1 MSRWDL
7 RNHDSDSKSILFEF
21 IEIQDLIVSGLISI
35 NDEIRKEGETT
46 WKTFLDYPEFDDTF
60 SVKSSIKHDEDENI
74 DMNALIDVCLVLLVF
89 FILLTSYAKLV
100 QHLEAAKTNPD
111 SKIPSITTTQADQ
124 KTKVVIKTEAG
135 KTLFYINEQVVESEN
150 LTTALKASARK
161 LKSKDL
167 ILFYS
172 DDVPYQ
178 AVISIQDAA
187 RAADFQQI
195 LQALEK

>member
-7 RNHDSDSKSILFEF
+7 RNHDSDSKSILLES

-35 NDEIRKEGETT
+35 NDEIRKEGETS
-46 WKTFLDYPEFDDTF
+46 WKTFEDYPEFDDTF

>member
-7 RNHDSDSKSILFEF
+7 RNHDSDSKSILLES

-135 KTLFYINEQVVESEN
+135 KTLFYINEQVIESEN

>member
-1 MSRWDL
+1 
-7 RNHDSDSKSILFEF
+7 
-21 IEIQDLIVSGLISI
+21 
-35 NDEIRKEGETT
+35 
-46 WKTFLDYPEFDDTF
+46 
-60 SVKSSIKHDEDENI
+60 
-74 DMNALIDVCLVLLVF
+74 
-89 FILLTSYAKLV
+89 
-100 QHLEAAKTNPD
+100 
-111 SKIPSITTTQADQ
+111 
-124 KTKVVIKTEAG
+124 VIKTEAG

>member
-7 RNHDSDSKSILFEF
+7 RNHDSDSKSILLES
-21 IEIQDLIVSGLISI
+21 IEIQNLIVSGLISI

-167 ILFYS
+167 ILLYS

>member
-7 RNHDSDSKSILFEF
+7 RKHDSDSKSILLES

-89 FILLTSYAKLV
+89 FILLTSYTKLV

>member
-7 RNHDSDSKSILFEF
+7 RNHDSDSKSILFES

-178 AVISIQDAA
+178 AVISIQDSA

>member
-7 RNHDSDSKSILFEF
+7 RNHDSDSKSILLES
-21 IEIQDLIVSGLISI
+21 IEIQNLIVSGLISI

>member
-7 RNHDSDSKSILFEF
+7 KNYVADSKSILLES
-21 IEIQDLIVSGLISI
+21 IEIKNLIVSGLISI
-35 NDEIRKEGETT
+35 DDEIRKEGETA
-46 WKTFLDYPEFDDTF
+46 WKTLLDYPEFEETF
-60 SVKSSIKHDEDENI
+60 SSKSITKQEDDDNI

-100 QHLEAAKTNPD
+100 QHLESAKTNPD
-111 SKIPSITTTQADQ
+111 SKIPSISVSQADQ

-135 KTLFYINEQVVESEN
+135 KTFFYINKQVVENDN
-150 LTTALKASARK
+150 LTSALKASARK
-161 LKSKDL
+161 LKNKDL
-167 ILFYS
+167 ILYYN

-195 LQALEK
+195 LQAVEK

>member
-7 RNHDSDSKSILFEF
+7 RNHDSDSKSILLES

-150 LTTALKASARK
+150 LTTALKASALK

>member
-7 RNHDSDSKSILFEF
+7 RNHDSDSKSILFES

-46 WKTFLDYPEFDDTF
+46 WKTFLDYSEFDDTF

>member
-7 RNHDSDSKSILFEF
+7 RNHDSDSKLMILES
-21 IEIQDLIVSGLISI
+21 IEIQGLIVSGLISI
-35 NDEIRKEGETT
+35 DDEIRKEGETT

>member
-7 RNHDSDSKSILFEF
+7 RNHDSDSKSILLES

-35 NDEIRKEGETT
+35 NDEIRKEGETA
-46 WKTFLDYPEFDDTF
+46 WKTLLDYSEFDDAF

>member
-7 RNHDSDSKSILFEF
+7 RNHDSDSKSILLDS

-60 SVKSSIKHDEDENI
+60 SIKSSIKHDEDENI

-150 LTTALKASARK
+150 LTTALKASALK

>member
-1 MSRWDL
+1 MNRWDL
-7 RNHDSDSKSILFEF
+7 RNHEADSKSILFESF
-21 IEIQDLIVSGLISI
+21 EIQDLIASGLISI
-35 NDEIRKEGETT
+35 NDEIRKEGETA
-46 WKTFLDYPEFDDTF
+46 WKTLADYPEFEEAF
-60 SVKSSIKHDEDENI
+60 STKSTIKHDEDENI

-124 KTKVVIKTEAG
+124 KTKVVIKIEAG
-135 KTLFYINEQVVESEN
+135 KTCFYINEQVVESEN
-150 LTTALKASARK
+150 LTSALKASARK

-167 ILFYS
+167 ILYYS

>member
-1 MSRWDL
+1 MSRWNL
-7 RNHDSDSKSILFEF
+7 RNFDSDSKSILLES
-21 IEIQDLIVSGLISI
+21 IEIQDLIVSGLLSI
-35 NDEIRKEGETT
+35 NDEIRKEGETS
-46 WKTFLDYPEFDDTF
+46 WKTFEDYPEFDDTF

>member
-7 RNHDSDSKSILFEF
+7 RNHDSDSKSILLES
-21 IEIQDLIVSGLISI
+21 IEIQNLIVSGLISI

-60 SVKSSIKHDEDENI
+60 SVKSTIKHDEDENI

>member
-1 MSRWDL
+1 
-7 RNHDSDSKSILFEF
+7 
-21 IEIQDLIVSGLISI
+21 
-35 NDEIRKEGETT
+35 
-46 WKTFLDYPEFDDTF
+46 
-60 SVKSSIKHDEDENI
+60 
-74 DMNALIDVCLVLLVF
+74 MNALIDVCLVLLVF

-111 SKIPSITTTQADQ
+111 SKIPSISTSQADQ
-124 KTKVVIKTEAG
+124 KTKVVIKKEGEKAI
-135 KTLFYINEQVVESEN
+135 FYINEQPVENEN
-150 LTTALKASARK
+150 LTSALKASARK
-161 LKSKDL
+161 LRSKDL
-167 ILFYS
+167 ILYYS

>member
-1 MSRWDL
+1 MSLWDL
-7 RNHDSDSKSILFEF
+7 KNHVTDSKSVLLES
-21 IEIQDLIVSGLISI
+21 IEIKDLIVSGLISI
-35 NDEIRKEGETT
+35 DDEIRKEGETA
-46 WKTFLDYPEFDDTF
+46 WKTLLDYPEFEEAFSSKSTTKQEDD
-60 SVKSSIKHDEDENI
+60 DNI

-100 QHLEAAKTNPD
+100 QHLESAKTNPD
-111 SKIPSITTTQADQ
+111 SKIPSISNSQADQ

-135 KTLFYINEQVVESEN
+135 KTIFYINEKVVENDN
-150 LTTALKASARK
+150 LTSALKASARK
-161 LKSKDL
+161 LKNKDL
-167 ILFYS
+167 ILYYS

-178 AVISIQDAA
+178 SVISIQDAA

>member
-7 RNHDSDSKSILFEF
+7 RNHDSDSKSILLES

-111 SKIPSITTTQADQ
+111 
-124 KTKVVIKTEAG
+124 
-135 KTLFYINEQVVESEN
+135 
-150 LTTALKASARK
+150 
-161 LKSKDL
+161 
-167 ILFYS
+167 
-172 DDVPYQ
+172 
-178 AVISIQDAA
+178 
-187 RAADFQQI
+187 
-195 LQALEK
+195 

>member
-1 MSRWDL
+1 MSLWDL
-7 RNHDSDSKSILFEF
+7 KNYETGSKSTLLEYV
-21 IEIQDLIVSGLISI
+21 EINELIISGLVSF
-35 NDEIRKEGETT
+35 NDEIRKQGETI
-46 WKTFLDYPEFDDTF
+46 WKTLQDYPEFAEAFSSKTTINHDD
-60 SVKSSIKHDEDENI
+60 DDNI

-111 SKIPSITTTQADQ
+111 SKIPSISTSQAEQ
-124 KTKVVIKTEAG
+124 KTKVVIKLDGNIAV
-135 KTLFYINEQVVESEN
+135 FYINEQLVESEN
-150 LTTALKASARK
+150 LVSVLKASVKK
-161 LKSKDL
+161 LKNKDL
-167 ILFYS
+167 ILYYS

-195 LQALEK
+195 LQALGK

>member
-7 RNHDSDSKSILFEF
+7 RKHDSDSKSILLES

>member
-1 MSRWDL
+1 
-7 RNHDSDSKSILFEF
+7 
-21 IEIQDLIVSGLISI
+21 
-35 NDEIRKEGETT
+35 
-46 WKTFLDYPEFDDTF
+46 
-60 SVKSSIKHDEDENI
+60 
-74 DMNALIDVCLVLLVF
+74 LIDVCLVLLVF

>member
-7 RNHDSDSKSILFEF
+7 RNHDSDSKSILLES

>member
-7 RNHDSDSKSILFEF
+7 RNHDSDSKSILLES

-135 KTLFYINEQVVESEN
+135 KTLFYINEQVIESEN

-161 LKSKDL
+161 LKSKDM

>member
-7 RNHDSDSKSILFEF
+7 RNHDSDSKSILFES

-46 WKTFLDYPEFDDTF
+46 WKTFLDYPEFDGTF

>member
-7 RNHDSDSKSILFEF
+7 RNHDSDSKSILFES

>member
-7 RNHDSDSKSILFEF
+7 RNHDSDSKSILLES

-178 AVISIQDAA
+178 AVISIRDAA

>member
-7 RNHDSDSKSILFEF
+7 RNYDSDSKSILLES
-21 IEIQDLIVSGLISI
+21 IEIQNLIVSGLISI

>member
-1 MSRWDL
+1 MSRWNL
-7 RNHDSDSKSILFEF
+7 RNFDSDSKSILLES

-35 NDEIRKEGETT
+35 NDEIRKEGETS
-46 WKTFLDYPEFDDTF
+46 WKTFEDYPEFDDTF

-111 SKIPSITTTQADQ
+111 SKIPLITTTQADQ

>member
-7 RNHDSDSKSILFEF
+7 RNHDSDSKSILLES

-161 LKSKDL
+161 LKSKDM

>member
-7 RNHDSDSKSILFEF
+7 RNHDSDSKSILLES
-21 IEIQDLIVSGLISI
+21 IEIQNLIVSGLISI
-35 NDEIRKEGETT
+35 NDEIRKEGETA
-46 WKTFLDYPEFDDTF
+46 WKTLLDYTEFDDAF

-195 LQALEK
+195 LQALE

>member
-1 MSRWDL
+1 MSRWNL
-7 RNHDSDSKSILFEF
+7 RNHDSDSKSILLES
-21 IEIQDLIVSGLISI
+21 IEIQDLIVSGLLSI
-35 NDEIRKEGETT
+35 NDEIRKEGETS
-46 WKTFLDYPEFDDTF
+46 WKTFEDYPEFDDTF

>member
-7 RNHDSDSKSILFEF
+7 RNHDSDSKSILLES

-150 LTTALKASARK
+150 LTTALKVSARK

>member
-1 MSRWDL
+1 MSLWDL
-7 RNHDSDSKSILFEF
+7 KSHGTDSKPNLLES
-21 IEIQDLIVSGLISI
+21 IEIQDLIVNGLISI
-35 NDEIRKEGETT
+35 HDEIRKHGEVV
-46 WKTFLDYPEFDDTF
+46 WKTLQDYPEFDVTF
-60 SVKSSIKHDEDENI
+60 ASKSTIKQEDDDNI

-100 QHLEAAKTNPD
+100 QHLEAAKTNQD
-111 SKIPSITTTQADQ
+111 SKIPAISTSQADQ
-124 KTKVVIKTEAG
+124 KTKAVIKKEG
-135 KTLFYINEQVVESEN
+135 EKTIFYINEQPVENEN
-150 LTTALKASARK
+150 LTSALKASARK

-167 ILFYS
+167 ILYYS

>member
-7 RNHDSDSKSILFEF
+7 RNHDSDSKSILLES

-35 NDEIRKEGETT
+35 DDEIRKEGETT

>member
-1 MSRWDL
+1 MSRWGL
-7 RNHDSDSKSILFEF
+7 RNHDSDSKSILLES

>member
-7 RNHDSDSKSILFEF
+7 RNHDSDSKLMILES
-21 IEIQDLIVSGLISI
+21 IEIQGLIVSGLISI
-35 NDEIRKEGETT
+35 DDEIRKEGETT
-46 WKTFLDYPEFDDTF
+46 WKTLIDYPEFDDAF